1 MFEYELL
8 EKQLNED
15 VKKILLL
22 IKQDYYDTFSDK
34 KKELIDNLIEC
45 DKVVIVNQGICHFND
60 NTLAHGGRALRD
72 EKIHFYPDA
81 RKFKSSQEAFDK
93 CKKLLIHECFHY
105 FLQPDALEF
114 TDEYEK
120 EMAHFYTEGLVEK
133 EARIFH
139 EKHKDTIAFEKAN
152 YGFNINFVNMIQD
165 KLRASS
171 YQDIFSETDYLRDIG
186 AFRNTYENVLNTRK
200 NLLDGIPEMIK
211 DLPTNLQ
218 KRVSNKIRLTILQ
231 EGNADSAVE
240 KLDSFRLSLTN
251 EIEHNEQEL

>member
-8 EKQLNED
+8 EKELNEE

-22 IKQDYYDTFSDK
+22 IKQDYYDTFSNNK
-34 KKELIDNLIEC
+34 KKLIDNLIEC

-72 EKIHFYPDA
+72 GNIHFYPDA

-152 YGFNINFVNMIQD
+152 YRFNINFVNMIQN
-165 KLRASS
+165 KLGASS
-171 YQDIFSETDYLRDIG
+171 YQDIFSEADYLRDIS

-218 KRVSNKIRLTILQ
+218 KRVSNKIRTTILQ
-231 EGNADSAVE
+231 DGNADSAVE

-251 EIEHNEQEL
+251 GIELNEQEL

>member
-22 IKQDYYDTFSDK
+22 IKQDFYDTFSDK

-45 DKVVIVNQGICHFND
+45 DKVVIVNQGISHFND
-60 NTLAHGGRALRD
+60 NTLAHGGRALKD
-72 EKIHFYPDA
+72 GKIHFYPDA
-81 RKFKSSQEAFDK
+81 RSFESFQDALDT
-93 CKKLLIHECFHY
+93 CKKILPHECFHY
-105 FLQPDALEF
+105 FLQPDAIEF
-114 TDEYEK
+114 TNKHVK

-133 EARIFH
+133 ETRIFC
-139 EKHKDTIAFEKAN
+139 EKHKDTISFEKAN

-186 AFRNTYENVLNTRK
+186 AFRNIYEH
-200 NLLDGIPEMIK
+200 LLKTKKSLISAIPEMIK
-211 DLPTNLQ
+211 DLPTAFQ
-218 KRVSNKIRLTILQ
+218 KKVSNKVKTIILQ
-231 EGNADSAVE
+231 DGNADSAVE